1 MIGSNKLYLLHTQPN
16 SQRLASWAARHKLV
30 APDQGDFGYALHGL
44 LRAAFGD
51 KAPRQF
57 RYTDPKQGLLAY
69 TVLGPE
75 EFAQQSALVD
85 PDVAAALGLDSTAD
99 YEGYRLRLMPSSW
112 PEGFVLGF
120 ELRVRPTIRE
130 NGSGRERDA
139 FLAAI
144 AKNPDAQLERA
155 TVYVQWLREQLMG
168 RADGAR
174 QAWHG
179 AAEVLDAQ
187 VESFRL
193 LDVVRRTQSTKE
205 GNDRK
210 RRVLTGPDLILSGRL
225 RVTDATAFANLLA
238 RGVGR
243 HRAFG
248 LGMLLLRPGA

>member
-1 MIGSNKLYLLHTQPN
+1 MSGSDKLYLLHTRPN
-16 SQRLASWAARHKLV
+16 SQRLAAWAARHKLV
-30 APDQGDFGYALHGL
+30 TPDQCDFGYALHAL
-44 LRAAFGD
+44 LQAAFGE

-57 RYTDPKQGLLAY
+57 RYTDPEQGFLAY
-69 TVLGPE
+69 TNLGPE
-75 EFAQQSALVD
+75 QFAQHTALAD
-85 PDVAAALGLDSTAD
+85 PDVAAALGLDASAD
-99 YEGYRLRLMPSSW
+99 YSGYRLRTMPSTW

-120 ELRVRPTIRE
+120 ELRVRPTVRE
-130 NGSGRERDA
+130 SGTGRERDA

-144 AKNPDAQLERA
+144 AKSPDARLERA
-155 TVYVQWLREQLMG
+155 TVYVQWLHEQLTG

-187 VESFRL
+187 VEGFRL
-193 LDVVRRTQSTKE
+193 LDVVRRTQAAKDGDE
-205 GNDRK
+205 RK
-210 RRVLTGPDLILSGRL
+210 RRVITGPDLILSGRL
-225 RVTDATAFANLLA
+225 RVTDPAAFTKLLA